1 MVVTRGATAP
11 QLELP
16 AVAGR
21 PLRVLGIG
29 NVRSIHLLRWAR
41 TVSAAGHDV
50 HLASD
55 REPREDDA
63 PAGFH
68 SIQSLGVAT
77 RVPFARRAAIAPALG
92 RLAKR
97 LDADIVHAHYLLP
110 YGYWAARSGAR
121 PLVMSPW
128 GTDALVHGK
137 RRGRARAKEAVR
149 AADLV
154 VVNSKALEQ
163 ASLELGASPERIR
176 NVFWHVDLDGFAP
189 ERADPGLRSSFGWP
203 DDSLV
208 VLSLRN
214 FRPDTNIDTLLGAF
228 SRVAKDE
235 PRARLLLA
243 GDSGPLRPRLE
254 AMASELKLED
264 RVAFHRVAAGDLPPL
279 VASADVV
286 VSIANSD
293 STPPSLLEAM
303 ASGRAVVCADAASID
318 EWVGPGEGA
327 EIVPVRDEAA
337 TGKAVLGLLHD
348 DSLRQTY
355 GERNRRVVRE
365 TVGDPGPV
373 LDRIYR
379 ELVAA

>member
-1 MVVTRGATAP
+1 
-11 QLELP
+11 
-16 AVAGR
+16 
-21 PLRVLGIG
+21 VLGIG

-55 REPREDDA
+55 REPREDDP
-63 PAGFH
+63 PASFH
-68 SIQSLGVAT
+68 SIQSLGIAT
-77 RVPFARRAAIAPALG
+77 RIPFARRAAIAPALG

-97 LDADIVHAHYLLP
+97 LDADLVHAHYLLP

-128 GTDALVHGK
+128 GSDALVPGRPEG
-137 RRGRARAKEAVR
+137 RRRAEEAVR
-149 AADLV
+149 AADVV

-163 ASLELGASPERIR
+163 ASLDLGAPAEQIR
-176 NVFWHVDLDGFAP
+176 NVFWHLDLDGFAP
-189 ERADPGLRSSFGWP
+189 ERADPALRSSLGWP
-203 DDSLV
+203 DDALV
-208 VLSLRN
+208 ILSLRN
-214 FRPDTNIDTLLGAF
+214 FRPDTNIDTLLTAF
-228 SRVAKDE
+228 NDVAEDE

-243 GDSGPLRPRLE
+243 GDSGPLRPSLE
-254 AMASELKLED
+254 TMAHDLKLED
-264 RVAFHRVAAGDLPPL
+264 RVAFHRVAARDLPPL
-279 VASADVV
+279 VAAADVV

-327 EIVPVRDEAA
+327 EIVPVRDKAA
-337 TGKAVLGLLHD
+337 TAEAILGLLRD
-348 DSLRQTY
+348 DTRRRTY

-365 TVGDPGPV
+365 TVGDPGPE
-373 LDRIYR
+373 LDRLYR
-379 ELVAA
+379 ELVTA